1 MELIS
6 VYTRLYKYV
15 DRILVA
21 AAISLYMHTVL
32 ISLMH
37 PLPVG
42 YVLYKKAESYMQ
54 EGRICTEP
62 IIIRIQ
68 TDKQIHIADY
78 ITKYFISSYST
89 PIY

>member
-1 MELIS
+1 M
-6 VYTRLYKYV
+6 
-15 DRILVA
+15 LVA
-21 AAISLYMHTVL
+21 AAISSYMHTVV

-62 IIIRIQ
+62 III
-68 TDKQIHIADY
+68 
-78 ITKYFISSYST
+78 
-89 PIY
+89 